1 MGEWKEYKLGDAP
14 IEIIDGDRGR
24 NYPKKDEFYE
34 NGYCLFLNTKNVTTS
49 GFSFTELNFVTKEKD
64 KLLRKGKLKRYD
76 LVLTTRGT
84 VGKVGFFNNNVI
96 YDKLR
101 INSGMV
107 IIRPNGIDKEF
118 KYQIFEYLKKDF
130 ETFTTGSAQPQLPIR
145 DLKEMSFLLPPLPE
159 QKAIASVLSSLDDKI
174 GLLHCQNKTLE
185 AMAET
190 LFRQWFVEEAQED
203 WEEVELGSVIETTS
217 GGTPSRKKI
226 EYYENGAWF

>member
-1 MGEWKEYKLGDAP
+1 
-14 IEIIDGDRGR
+14 
-24 NYPKKDEFYE
+24 
-34 NGYCLFLNTKNVTTS
+34 
-49 GFSFTELNFVTKEKD
+49 
-64 KLLRKGKLKRYD
+64 
-76 LVLTTRGT
+76 
-84 VGKVGFFNNNVI
+84 
-96 YDKLR
+96 
-101 INSGMV
+101 
-107 IIRPNGIDKEF
+107 
-118 KYQIFEYLKKDF
+118 LKKDF

-174 GLLHCQNKTLE
+174 GLLHRQNKTLE